1 MVTKNVYMVVMLQL
15 GFKSLIWQPITPHDP
30 HHCSFLAQH
39 YNYRIHEKY
48 KQNLHEEGG
57 KENRDKQASLPQS
70 PSIELYQW

>member
-1 MVTKNVYMVVMLQL
+1 MVTKNAYMVVLLQL
-15 GFKSLIWQPITPHDP
+15 GFKSLIWQPITPRNPHD
-30 HHCSFLAQH
+30 CSILAQH

-48 KQNLHEEGG
+48 KQNLHKENK